1 MKLLNYLKK
10 VLLFFVKYVLSRA
23 ILLVLFLGLFI
34 GLAQFGYNFLNYMKS
49 PMLATDK
56 SILIDVKSGMNADSV
71 LRALKS
77 ELPNTNTSFLKIY
90 GRLTGTLSDIKV
102 GEYEITE
109 TMRPTDFWAMVTKGR
124 SVQYSFTIVDGWS
137 FKQMREALAKSPNV
151 VQTLSGNETPEE
163 IMTLIGYEGQ
173 PYEGYFMPE
182 TYLFPRGYQD
192 VEVLKRSYESMNSF
206 VDEVWQNRDLDLPI
220 QNKHEL
226 LTLASI
232 IEKETGVAHERP
244 EISGVFVRRLQKGM
258 RQNKHELLTLASII
272 EKETGVAHERPEI
285 SGVFVRRLQK
295 GMRLQTDPTVIYG
308 LGDKYRGTIYRSDLQ
323 RDTPYNTYT
332 RDGLPPTPIAMPSV
346 AAVYAA
352 ANPKEGDSLYFVA
365 KGDGSGEHV
374 FNATL
379 DGHNKSVR
387 EYRARLN
394 NGK

>member
-1 MKLLNYLKK
+1 MKLMAYFKK
-10 VLLFFVKYVLSRA
+10 VLFFFVKYVLSRT
-23 ILLVLFLGLFI
+23 ILLVLFLGLLI

-49 PMLATDK
+49 PMLTADK
-56 SILIDVKSGMNADSV
+56 SILIDVKSGMNADGM

-77 ELPNTNTSFLKIY
+77 ELPATNINFLKIY

-102 GEYEITE
+102 GEYEISDN
-109 TMRPTDFWAMVTKGR
+109 MRPADFWAMVTKGR

-151 VQTLSGNETPEE
+151 VQTLSGQETPDE

-182 TYLFPRGYQD
+182 TYLFPRGYKD
-192 VEVLKRSYESMNSF
+192 IEVLKRSYEAMHGF
-206 VDEVWQNRDLDLPI
+206 VNEIWENRDLDLPI
-220 QNKHEL
+220 
-226 LTLASI
+226 
-232 IEKETGVAHERP
+232 
-244 EISGVFVRRLQKGM
+244 
-258 RQNKHELLTLASII
+258 QNKHELLTLASII

-394 NGK
+394 SGK

>member
-1 MKLLNYLKK
+1 M
-10 VLLFFVKYVLSRA
+10 LSRA
-23 ILLVLFLGLFI
+23 IILVVCLGLLI
-34 GLAQFGYNFLNYMKS
+34 SLAQVGYSFLNYMKA
-49 PMLATDK
+49 PMLANQS
-56 SILIDVKSGMNADSV
+56 SILIDVKSGMNADAV
-71 LRALKS
+71 LRVLKS
-77 ELPNTNTSFLKIY
+77 EIPSTNTNFLKIY
-90 GRLTGTLSDIKV
+90 GRLTGTLNDIKV
-102 GEYEITE
+102 GEYEISE
-109 TMRPTDFWAMVTKGR
+109 NMRPADFWAMVTKGR
-124 SVQYSFTIVDGWS
+124 SVQYSFTIVDGWT

-151 VQTLSGNETPEE
+151 VQTLSGEETPEE
-163 IMTLIGYEGQ
+163 IMALIGYEGE

-182 TYLFPRGYQD
+182 TYLFPRGYKD
-192 VEVLKRSYESMNSF
+192 IDVLKRSYESMARF
-206 VDEVWQNRDLDLPI
+206 VNEIWQNRDLDLPI
-220 QNKHEL
+220 HNQHEL

-232 IEKETGVAHERP
+232 IEKETGVAY
-244 EISGVFVRRLQKGM
+244 
-258 RQNKHELLTLASII
+258 
-272 EKETGVAHERPEI
+272 ERPEI

-308 LGDKYRGTIYRSDLQ
+308 LGDQYRGTIYRSDLQ

-352 ANPKEGDSLYFVA
+352 ANPKQGDSLYFVA

-394 NGK
+394 SGK

>member
-1 MKLLNYLKK
+1 MKPLNLLKK
-10 VLLFFVKYVLSRA
+10 ALLFIIKYVLSRG
-23 ILLVLFLGLFI
+23 ILLIAFVGLFI
-34 GLAQFGYNFLNYMKS
+34 GLAQFGYGFLNYMKT
-49 PMLATDK
+49 PML
-56 SILIDVKSGMNADSV
+56 SENQIVLIDVKSGMNADAV
-71 LRALKS
+71 MRELKS
-77 ELPNTNTSFLKIY
+77 KIPTTETSFFKIY
-90 GRLTGTLSDIKV
+90 GRLTGTLNDIKV
-102 GEYEITE
+102 GEYEITAQ
-109 TMRPTDFWAMVTKGR
+109 TRPADFWAMVTKGR
-124 SVQYSFTIVDGWS
+124 SVQYSFTIVDGWN

-163 IMTLIGYEGQ
+163 IMTLMGYEGQ

-182 TYLFPRGYQD
+182 TYLFPRGYKD
-192 VEVLKRSYESMNSF
+192 VDVLKRSYESMNSF
-206 VDEVWQNRDLDLPI
+206 VEDVWNKRDLDLPI
-220 QNKHEL
+220 
-226 LTLASI
+226 
-232 IEKETGVAHERP
+232 
-244 EISGVFVRRLQKGM
+244 
-258 RQNKHELLTLASII
+258 QNKHELLTLASII

-394 NGK
+394 SGK

>member
-1 MKLLNYLKK
+1 MKLLNYLKRA
-10 VLLFFVKYVLSRA
+10 LLFFVKYVLSRA

-34 GLAQFGYNFLNYMKS
+34 GLTQFGYNFLNYMKS
-49 PMLATDK
+49 PMLAADK
-56 SILIDVKSGMNADSV
+56 SILINVKSGMNADSV
-71 LRALKS
+71 LRTLKS
-77 ELPNTNTSFLKIY
+77 ELPNTNAAFLKIY
-90 GRLTGTLSDIKV
+90 GRLTGTLNDIKV

-109 TMRPTDFWAMVTKGR
+109 NMRPADFWTMVTKGR
-124 SVQYSFTIVDGWS
+124 SVQYGFTIVDGWS
-137 FKQMREALAKSPNV
+137 FKQMREALVKSPNV

-163 IMTLIGYEGQ
+163 IMALIGYEGQ

-182 TYLFPRGYQD
+182 TYLFPRGYKD
-192 VEVLKRSYESMNSF
+192 LEVLKRSYESMNGF
-206 VDEVWQNRDLDLPI
+206 VNEVWENRDLDLPI
-220 QNKHEL
+220 K
-226 LTLASI
+226 
-232 IEKETGVAHERP
+232 
-244 EISGVFVRRLQKGM
+244 
-258 RQNKHELLTLASII
+258 NKHELLTLASII

-394 NGK
+394 SGK

>member
-23 ILLVLFLGLFI
+23 ILLALFLGLFI

-49 PMLATDK
+49 PMLVDDK

-71 LRALKS
+71 LRELKS
-77 ELPNTNTSFLKIY
+77 ELPNTKTSFLKIY

-109 TMRPTDFWAMVTKGR
+109 NMRPADFWSMVTKGR
-124 SVQYSFTIVDGWS
+124 SVQYNFTIVDGWN

-151 VQTLSGNETPEE
+151 VQTLTGNETPEQ
-163 IMTLIGYEGQ
+163 IMALIGYEGQ
-173 PYEGYFMPE
+173 SYEGYFMPE
-182 TYLFPRGYQD
+182 TYLFPRGYKD
-192 VEVLKRSYESMNSF
+192 VEVLKRSYESMQGF
-206 VDEVWQNRDLDLPI
+206 VNEVWENRDLDLPI
-220 QNKHEL
+220 
-226 LTLASI
+226 
-232 IEKETGVAHERP
+232 
-244 EISGVFVRRLQKGM
+244 
-258 RQNKHELLTLASII
+258 QNKHELLTLASII

-332 RDGLPPTPIAMPSV
+332 RDGLPPTPIAMPSL

-394 NGK
+394 SGK

>member
-1 MKLLNYLKK
+1 MRLLNYLKK

-49 PMLATDK
+49 PMLATEK

-109 TMRPTDFWAMVTKGR
+109 NMRPADFWSMVTKGR

-137 FKQMREALAKSPNV
+137 FKQMRDALAKSPNV
-151 VQTLSGNETPEE
+151 VQTLTGNETPEE

-182 TYLFPRGYQD
+182 TYLFPRGYKD
-192 VEVLKRSYESMNSF
+192 VEVLKRSYESMNNF
-206 VDEVWQNRDLDLPI
+206 VNEVWENRDLDLPI
-220 QNKHEL
+220 
-226 LTLASI
+226 
-232 IEKETGVAHERP
+232 
-244 EISGVFVRRLQKGM
+244 
-258 RQNKHELLTLASII
+258 QNKHELLTLASII

-394 NGK
+394 SGK

>member
-49 PMLATDK
+49 PMLADDK

-71 LRALKS
+71 LRELKS
-77 ELPNTNTSFLKIY
+77 ELPNTNTNFLKIY

-109 TMRPTDFWAMVTKGR
+109 NMRPADFWSMVTKGR
-124 SVQYSFTIVDGWS
+124 SVQYNFTIVDGWN

-151 VQTLSGNETPEE
+151 VQTLSGTETPEE
-163 IMTLIGYEGQ
+163 IMTLIGYEGW

-182 TYLFPRGYQD
+182 TYLFPRGYKD
-192 VEVLKRSYESMNSF
+192 VDVLKRSYESMQGF
-206 VDEVWQNRDLDLPI
+206 VNEVWENRDLDLPI
-220 QNKHEL
+220 
-226 LTLASI
+226 
-232 IEKETGVAHERP
+232 
-244 EISGVFVRRLQKGM
+244 
-258 RQNKHELLTLASII
+258 QNKHELLTLASII

-332 RDGLPPTPIAMPSV
+332 RDGLPPTPIAMPSL

-374 FNATL
+374 FNVTL

-394 NGK
+394 SGK

>member
-49 PMLATDK
+49 PMLADDK

-71 LRALKS
+71 LRELKS
-77 ELPNTNTSFLKIY
+77 ELPNTNTNFLKIY

-109 TMRPTDFWAMVTKGR
+109 NMHPADFWSMVTKGR
-124 SVQYSFTIVDGWS
+124 SVQYNFTIVDGWN
-137 FKQMREALAKSPNV
+137 FKQMREALAKSPNI
-151 VQTLSGNETPEE
+151 VQTLSGAETPEE

-182 TYLFPRGYQD
+182 TYLFPRGYKD
-192 VEVLKRSYESMNSF
+192 VDVLKRSYESMQGF
-206 VDEVWQNRDLDLPI
+206 VNEVWENRDLDLPI
-220 QNKHEL
+220 
-226 LTLASI
+226 
-232 IEKETGVAHERP
+232 
-244 EISGVFVRRLQKGM
+244 
-258 RQNKHELLTLASII
+258 QNKHELLTLASII

-332 RDGLPPTPIAMPSV
+332 RDGLPPTPIAMPSL

-394 NGK
+394 SGK

>member
-1 MKLLNYLKK
+1 MKFLHYIKK
-10 VLLFFVKYVLSRA
+10 VLFFIVKYVLSRA
-23 ILLVLFLGLFI
+23 ILLVLFIGLFV

-49 PMLATDK
+49 PMIADNKTV
-56 SILIDVKSGMNADSV
+56 LIDVKSGMNADSV
-71 LRALKS
+71 LRALKA
-77 ELPNTNTSFLKIY
+77 ELPNTNTQFLKIY
-90 GRLTGTLSDIKV
+90 GRLTGTLNDVKV
-102 GEYEITE
+102 GEYEVTDN
-109 TMRPTDFWAMVTKGR
+109 MRPADFWAMVTKGR

-137 FKQMREALAKSPNV
+137 FKQMREALAKSPDV
-151 VQTLSGNETPEE
+151 VHTISEDQTPEE
-163 IMTLIGYEGQ
+163 VMALIGYEGQ

-182 TYLFPRGYQD
+182 TYLFPSGYTD
-192 VEVLKRSYESMNSF
+192 VDVLKRSYESMNRF
-206 VDEVWQNRDLDLPI
+206 VDEVWDKRDIDLPI

-244 EISGVFVRRLQKGM
+244 EISGVFVRRL
-258 RQNKHELLTLASII
+258 N
-272 EKETGVAHERPEI
+272 
-285 SGVFVRRLQK
+285 K

-352 ANPKEGDSLYFVA
+352 ANPKEGNSLYFVA

-394 NGK
+394 SGK

>member
-1 MKLLNYLKK
+1 MKLIHYVKK
-10 VLLFFVKYVLSRA
+10 VLLFLVKYVLSRA
-23 ILLVLFLGLFI
+23 ILLVVFLGLLI

-49 PMLATDK
+49 PMLSVDK
-56 SILIDVKSGMNADSV
+56 SILIDVKSGMNADTV
-71 LRALKS
+71 LRTLKS
-77 ELPNTNTSFLKIY
+77 ELPSTHVGFLKIY
-90 GRLTGTLSDIKV
+90 GRLTGTLSDIKA
-102 GEYEITE
+102 GEYEVTKD
-109 TMRPTDFWAMVTKGR
+109 MRPADFWAMVTKGR

-137 FKQMREALAKSPNV
+137 FKQMREALAKSPNI
-151 VQTLSGNETPEE
+151 VQTLQGNETPEE
-163 IMTLIGYEGQ
+163 IMTLIGYEGL

-182 TYLFPRGYQD
+182 TYLFPRGYRD
-192 VEVLKRSYESMNSF
+192 IDVLKRSYESMSHF
-206 VDEVWQNRDLDLPI
+206 VNKVWENRDLDLPI

-232 IEKETGVAHERP
+232 IEKETGVAHERS
-244 EISGVFVRRLQKGM
+244 EI
-258 RQNKHELLTLASII
+258 A
-272 EKETGVAHERPEI
+272 
-285 SGVFVRRLQK
+285 GVFVRRLQK

-308 LGDKYRGTIYRSDLQ
+308 LGDRYRGTIYRSDLQ

-346 AAVYAA
+346 AAIYAA
-352 ANPKEGDSLYFVA
+352 ANPKAGDSLYFVA
-365 KGDGSGEHV
+365 KGDGSGEHI

>member
-49 PMLATDK
+49 PMLTTDK
-56 SILIDVKSGMNADSV
+56 SVLIDVKSGMNADSV

-77 ELPNTNTSFLKIY
+77 ELPETGTTFLKIY

-102 GEYEITE
+102 GEYEITDN
-109 TMRPTDFWAMVTKGR
+109 MRPADFWSMITKGR

-151 VQTLSGNETPEE
+151 VQTLSGNETPDE
-163 IMTLIGYEGQ
+163 IMTLIGYEGK

-182 TYLFPRGYQD
+182 TYLFPRGYKD
-192 VEVLKRSYESMNSF
+192 IEVLKRSYESMNGF
-206 VDEVWQNRDLDLPI
+206 VNEVWENRDLDLPI
-220 QNKHEL
+220 
-226 LTLASI
+226 
-232 IEKETGVAHERP
+232 
-244 EISGVFVRRLQKGM
+244 
-258 RQNKHELLTLASII
+258 QNKHELLTLASII